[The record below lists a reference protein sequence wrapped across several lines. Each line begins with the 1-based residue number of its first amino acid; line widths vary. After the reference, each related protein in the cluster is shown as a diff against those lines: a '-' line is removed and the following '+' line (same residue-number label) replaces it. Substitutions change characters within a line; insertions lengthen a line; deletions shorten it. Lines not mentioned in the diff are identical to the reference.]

1 MLRIPLQQ
9 VQNNIV
15 RDNYFQVES
24 AFGEIAH
31 QPVLLTLKIAL
42 LLLSTLKWNVHDTE
56 FAWQLPQA
64 SFQPYF
70 SVKTSHFVKAE
81 QFPDVLVVL

>member
-31 QPVLLTLKIAL
+31 QPVLLTL
-42 LLLSTLKWNVHDTE
+42 
-56 FAWQLPQA
+56 
-64 SFQPYF
+64 
-70 SVKTSHFVKAE
+70 
-81 QFPDVLVVL
+81 